1 MAATIEDVHSAADKL
16 NAEGAK
22 PTYDAIRAILGKASY
37 SIIRDGLKTWA
48 PKAADAGP
56 LDPAPDEV
64 VQSALSF
71 GSRVWDTALAFA
83 NRQADERLI
92 QMQSELDH
100 TFGNLQSVIASADQG
115 AVENEQLRSEV
126 ESLKAALSK
135 CRSSLTVRDK
145 ELIAAKSEVE
155 TLRRTIDQFSQSLLN
170 SGRPVLAAVGA

>member
-1 MAATIEDVHSAADKL
+1 
-16 NAEGAK
+16 
-22 PTYDAIRAILGKASY
+22 
-37 SIIRDGLKTWA
+37 
-48 PKAADAGP
+48 
-56 LDPAPDEV
+56 
-64 VQSALSF
+64 
-71 GSRVWDTALAFA
+71 
-83 NRQADERLI
+83 
-92 QMQSELDH
+92 MQSELDH